1 MTEDN
6 NHMYKRPSK
15 GFDSLG
21 RMSTHTPRMVARFI
35 RENTSV
41 KLLASPRNLV
51 LRRGRDVLRMSIN

>member
-1 MTEDN
+1 MTDN
-6 NHMYKRPSK
+6 NQHMYKRPSK

-21 RMSTHTPRMVARFI
+21 RMSTHTPHMVARFI

-41 KLLASPRNLV
+41 KLLAASRNLV